1 VDITSKKEMQKIPHH
16 LLDVEDPK
24 KTFNADKFLKLTKEK
39 IKDILKREK
48 LPIICGGT
56 GFYINLL
63 TENIKLLPVK
73 PNKKLREKLQKESLE
88 NLISILREKDKTA
101 LNKIDLKNKVKVIRA
116 IEIIEKLGK
125 FKEVEKIPKEFDF
138 LKIGL
143 DTESDELK
151 SKIETRLQKRFK
163 KGLIGEVKKLHQKG
177 LSFKKMDELGLEYR
191 YVSKFLKKE
200 ISKEE
205 MLKKLQTEI
214 WHYAKRQR
222 TWFKRDGEIKWFKPD
237 ENQKIEK
244 EVLKFLKN

>member
-1 VDITSKKEMQKIPHH
+1 MSKPKILVIVGPTAVGKSDMAVFLAKKFKGEVISADSRQVYKGLNIGTGKITKKEMQKIPHH

-24 KTFNADKFLKLTKEK
+24 KTFNADKFLKLAKEK

-73 PNKKLREKLQKESLE
+73 PNKKLREKLNKESLE
-88 NLISILREKDKTA
+88 NLISILKEKDKTA
-101 LNKIDLKNKVKVIRA
+101 LNKIDLKNKIKVIRA

-125 FKEVEKIPKEFDF
+125 FKEVEKMPREFDF

-151 SKIETRLQKRFK
+151 NKIETRLQKRFK
-163 KGLIGEVKKLHQKG
+163 RV
-177 LSFKKMDELGLEYR
+177 
-191 YVSKFLKKE
+191 
-200 ISKEE
+200 
-205 MLKKLQTEI
+205 
-214 WHYAKRQR
+214 
-222 TWFKRDGEIKWFKPD
+222 
-237 ENQKIEK
+237 
-244 EVLKFLKN
+244 